1 MQHVPP
7 AGHLENTPYVTGIL
21 FRNKFGRVILGQMV
35 IVGPERYSSVGMR
48 LGKSILM
55 ALLRRGD
62 IELHTIE
69 FMLHL
74 FLKVAQESIEVL
86 AQQVAHTV
94 QQ

>member
-48 LGKSILM
+48 LGKLILM

-74 FLKVAQESIEVL
+74 FLKAIEVL